1 MGLQFDPADKFF
13 PYFATWDIE
22 SFQHDVRSTSGAAP
36 LQWTAEH
43 VPASI
48 SVASNVPGHENAF
61 CFVTDGDSEQLV
73 SDFVEYL
80 FEISDMSYRLLS
92 EKFES
97 VFSDLD
103 VMISNLPQ
111 EDETGESTACKIK
124 EKIRAFFARKA
135 RNRF

>member
-1 MGLQFDPADKFF
+1 
-13 PYFATWDIE
+13 
-22 SFQHDVRSTSGAAP
+22 VRSTSGAAP

-111 EDETGESTACKIK
+111 EDETGKAQLVKSK
-124 EKIRAFFARKA
+124 RKLE
-135 RNRF
+135 RFLREIP